1 MDLIDKNK
9 MINTTLNKL
18 VKEYSRANLDIT
30 QHIPRMI
37 FEVNLVLKISDNF
50 KKIIDLGGGI
60 SIFPILLKCFYKTVI
75 VVDDL
80 SDHSKLDDWP
90 NKVKIMQFDTLS
102 YLWL

>member
-37 FEVNLVLKISDNF
+37 FEVNLVLKI
-50 KKIIDLGGGI
+50 LI
-60 SIFPILLKCFYKTVI
+60 SFFLVNQKMTF
-75 VVDDL
+75 
-80 SDHSKLDDWP
+80 WP
-90 NKVKIMQFDTLS
+90 NSFF
-102 YLWL
+102 